1 MQTRIQYHELTRV
14 LGHRLRLARK
24 MEVCKAQSKS
34 RRRVADATS
43 KLPAKALMEVGLRAV
58 TLGCTQRRSGPCS
71 AADAAY
77 LQGRMTGGSLQF
89 EAKSET
95 IILPQAWSISRL
107 EQQGCRRH
115 IKPWSGK
122 PKGAYV
128 WDRLCI
134 FLVTD
139 DVQGRILQR
148 CGSGMCQPA
157 TGSD

>member
-1 MQTRIQYHELTRV
+1 MLS
-14 LGHRLRLARK
+14 HRLRLARK
-24 MEVCKAQSKS
+24 MEICKAQSKS

-43 KLPAKALMEVGLRAV
+43 KLPAKALMEVGLRAGPPV
-58 TLGCTQRRSGPCS
+58 LTLGYIQRRSGPQGRV
-71 AADAAY
+71 
-77 LQGRMTGGSLQF
+77 LQRMRHVCQVRMTGGSLQF
-89 EAKSET
+89 EAKSES
-95 IILPQAWSISRL
+95 IMPQAWSISRL

-122 PKGAYV
+122 PKKSAYV
-128 WDRLCI
+128 WDRLCV

-157 TGSD
+157 TGSG